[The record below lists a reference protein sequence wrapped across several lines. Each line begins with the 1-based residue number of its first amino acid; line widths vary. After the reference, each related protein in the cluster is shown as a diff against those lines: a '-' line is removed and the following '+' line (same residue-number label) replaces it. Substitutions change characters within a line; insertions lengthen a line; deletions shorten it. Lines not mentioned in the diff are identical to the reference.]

1 MQDYDFPLPFTAS
14 PEVTAKGRR
23 WVRLLSELLVKTN
36 LKPNPVLILPR
47 GLAGVAEGF
56 EYMIEGKVRIHVR
69 TLTSTFFTEAL
80 LGKCREDHLS
90 DRRYGQRVKVAHLKG
105 NRPEASGSILGIVR
119 TLVVS
124 LIRPTTG

>member
-56 EYMIEGKVRIHVR
+56 EYMTEGKVRIHAR
-69 TLTSTFFTEAL
+69 TLSSTFL
-80 LGKCREDHLS
+80 LRH
-90 DRRYGQRVKVAHLKG
+90 Y
-105 NRPEASGSILGIVR
+105 
-119 TLVVS
+119 
-124 LIRPTTG
+124 